1 MWAYKPPSEY
11 DVTLLSDVYRPPGY
25 ILLSEVVEMI
35 GKATLGEE
43 WTGEELKARSLTH
56 AILQESSH
64 LEQTSFSLTPDGMVI
79 MELVDGRPSPVP
91 DRWTVIT
98 TQGDRLVSSEE
109 EAQALWKQEKPKL
122 RDMWDREIAA
132 RRRHNTI
139 ARKLRTDLNAG
150 TLQAWAHR
158 TKVGDFFQIPPYV
171 WSRDGIESV
180 FALENNPISW
190 RNPNII
196 KFSAAVGGH
205 GSPVMVEGR
214 VLLSGSDVQTY
225 VKQLDHEAD
234 ASSAGTITAERECA
248 QWIAEL
254 ASGGY
259 RPANK
264 EAVRQKAID
273 KWGQRL
279 SDRSFERAWASDAPG
294 EWRKPGK
301 KRKSRIPSPNPR
313 T

>member
-1 MWAYKPPSEY
+1 
-11 DVTLLSDVYRPPGY
+11 
-25 ILLSEVVEMI
+25 MI

-64 LEQTSFSLTPDGMVI
+64 LEHTSTSLTHDGMVV
-79 MELVDGRPSPVP
+79 MVEVDGQLGPVP
-91 DRWTVIT
+91 ERWTVIT
-98 TQGDRLVSSEE
+98 TRGDRLFNSEK

-122 RDMWDREIAA
+122 RDMWHRETAA
-132 RRRHNTI
+132 RQRHNTI
-139 ARKLRTDLNAG
+139 ARKLRSDLNAG

-158 TKVGDFFQIPPYV
+158 TKVGDLFQIPPYV

-196 KFSAAVGGH
+196 EFSAAVGGH

-225 VKQLDHEAD
+225 VKQLDHGAN
-234 ASSAGTITAERECA
+234 ASGAGTSAAERECA

-254 ASGGY
+254 VSGGY

-264 EAVRQKAID
+264 EAVRQKATD

-279 SDRSFERAWASDAPG
+279 SHRSFERAWASAAPG

-301 KRKSRIPSPNPR
+301 RRKS
-313 T
+313 